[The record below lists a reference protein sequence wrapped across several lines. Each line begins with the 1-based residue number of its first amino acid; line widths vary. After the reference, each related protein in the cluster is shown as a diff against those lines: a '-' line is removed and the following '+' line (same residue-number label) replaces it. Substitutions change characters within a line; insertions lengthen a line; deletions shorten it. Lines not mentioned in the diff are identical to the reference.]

1 MVDSVRV
8 FLFVN
13 KHEKVP
19 CLQHVITRNSFTKL
33 TEISCVLSLQSCL
46 KRLNSFM
53 AKITAL
59 WQSKYL
65 YSTEHIGDFCSL
77 ISESSV
83 NKHAI
88 APSHKQEVGGGRDG

>member
-1 MVDSVRV
+1 
-8 FLFVN
+8 
-13 KHEKVP
+13 
-19 CLQHVITRNSFTKL
+19 
-33 TEISCVLSLQSCL
+33 
-46 KRLNSFM
+46 M

-88 APSHKQEVGGGRDG
+88 APSHKQEVGGGRDGWIGFPVSDHSLKYITLPQCTEFAN